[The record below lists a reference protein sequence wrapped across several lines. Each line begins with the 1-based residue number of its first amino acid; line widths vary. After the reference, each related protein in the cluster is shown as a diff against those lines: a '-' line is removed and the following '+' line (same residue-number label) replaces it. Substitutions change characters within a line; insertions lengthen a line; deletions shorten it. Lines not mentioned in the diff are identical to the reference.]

1 MKQQKMNFGTKK
13 SYSGG
18 KNIVDDEIMEK
29 FLSINEQ
36 NCNPTIGKYSSKKET
51 FYEDIK
57 KWQEERTNKNNI
69 IKPIQFTF
77 EITNRCNCNCK
88 DCGMSANSI
97 KVGKTKLNE
106 NEIYK
111 LVDDLY
117 EQGVTA
123 FAITGGEPF
132 LEFENMCK
140 MLKYSENKLDVS
152 KIISNGFWGKNVEY
166 YFKKLEESGLLKN
179 QFFVPS
185 LQISIGE
192 QTIPLEDIC
201 NIIYY
206 VNTHYTIEQLN
217 FGIIHTRLNNEG
229 ESQLSKLYN
238 SYIKKYGEFPNG
250 RIYLTD
256 SYYVNANSEA
266 KEEIETYKMSVY
278 NAINECDNR
287 FNVEV
292 GKFVSPKIFM
302 KCNGDCY
309 PCEVFNMHK
318 DLFLGNYFEIGLAK
332 VLENLNN
339 NKYVRFIR
347 KYGTVGFREV
357 IPTKIL
363 KQNFCET
370 SCYGCEFC
378 IKLCEKNNLIR

>member
-1 MKQQKMNFGTKK
+1 ME
-13 SYSGG
+13 
-18 KNIVDDEIMEK
+18 DEIMEK

-36 NCNPTIGKYSSKKET
+36 NCNTTMGKYSSKKET
-51 FYEDIK
+51 FYEDIG
-57 KWQEERTNKNNI
+57 KWQKERGKKEHI

-97 KVGKTKLNE
+97 KVGKTKLTE

-117 EQGVTA
+117 EQGVSA

-132 LEFENMCK
+132 LEFDNMCK
-140 MLKYSENKLDVS
+140 MIKNSENKIDVS

-166 YFKKLEESGLLKN
+166 YFEKMEEAGLLKN

-185 LQISIGE
+185 IQISIGE
-192 QTIPLEDIC
+192 QTIPLEYIC
-201 NIIYY
+201 NIINY
-206 VNTHYTIEQLN
+206 VANHYTIKELN
-217 FGIIHTRLNNEG
+217 LGIVHTRLKGEK
-229 ESQLSKLYN
+229 ESQLYKLYQI
-238 SYIKKYGEFPNG
+238 YLEKFGEFPSQ

-256 SYYVNANSEA
+256 SYYVNSNVQA
-266 KEEIETYKMSVY
+266 KDKIETYQMTVY
-278 NAINECDNR
+278 EAINECDNR
-287 FNVEV
+287 FHVEV

-332 VLENLNN
+332 VLENLNS

-347 KYGTVGFREV
+347 KYGTVR
-357 IPTKIL
+357 I
-363 KQNFCET
+363 
-370 SCYGCEFC
+370 
-378 IKLCEKNNLIR
+378 

>member
-1 MKQQKMNFGTKK
+1 MSFGIKK
-13 SYSGG
+13 TYKIRGESIMEY
-18 KNIVDDEIMEK
+18 EIMEK

-36 NCNPTIGKYSSKKET
+36 NCNTTMGKYSSKKET

-57 KWQEERTNKNNI
+57 KWQEEKANKNNI

-97 KVGKTKLNE
+97 KVGKTRLNKE
-106 NEIYK
+106 ELYK
-111 LVDDLY
+111 IVDDLY
-117 EQGVTA
+117 NQGVPA

-132 LEFENMCK
+132 LEFENMCE
-140 MLKYSENKLDVS
+140 MIKYSENKIDVS
-152 KIISNGFWGKNVEY
+152 KIISNGFWGNNVEY
-166 YFKKLEESGLLKN
+166 YFEKMEEAGLLKN

-201 NIIYY
+201 NIINY
-206 VNTHYTIEQLN
+206 VANHYTIEQLN
-217 FGIIHTRLNNEG
+217 FGIIHTRLNDDDG
-229 ESQLSKLYN
+229 SQLAKLYN
-238 SYIKKYGEFPNG
+238 IYLEKYGEFPEG

-256 SYYVNANSEA
+256 SYYVNANKEA

-278 NAINECDNR
+278 DAINECDNR
-287 FNVEV
+287 FEIEV

-318 DLFLGNYFEIGLAK
+318 DLLLGNYFEIGLKK

-339 NKYVRFIR
+339 NKYVKFIR

-363 KQNFCET
+363 KQHFCET

>member
-1 MKQQKMNFGTKK
+1 
-13 SYSGG
+13 
-18 KNIVDDEIMEK
+18 MEK

-51 FYEDIK
+51 FYEDID
-57 KWQEERTNKNNI
+57 KWQKEREKEEYI

-97 KVGKTKLNE
+97 KVGKTKLTE

-117 EQGVTA
+117 EQRIPA

-132 LEFENMCK
+132 LEFDNMCK
-140 MLKYSENKLDVS
+140 MIKYSENKIDVS

-166 YFKKLEESGLLKN
+166 YFEEMEEAGLLNN

-185 LQISIGE
+185 IQISIGE
-192 QTIPLEDIC
+192 QTIPLEYIC
-201 NIIYY
+201 NIINY
-206 VNTHYTIEQLN
+206 VANHYTIKELN
-217 FGIIHTRLNNEG
+217 LGIVHTRLKGEK

-238 SYIKKYGEFPNG
+238 IYKKKFGEFPSK

-256 SYYVNANSEA
+256 SYYVNSNIQA
-266 KEEIETYKMSVY
+266 KDKIETYKMPVY
-278 NAINECDNR
+278 DAIDECDNR
-287 FNVEV
+287 FDVEV

-318 DLFLGNYFEIGLAK
+318 DLFLGNYFEIGLDK
-332 VLENLNN
+332 VLEDLNN

-347 KYGTVGFREV
+347 KYGTVR
-357 IPTKIL
+357 I
-363 KQNFCET
+363 
-370 SCYGCEFC
+370 
-378 IKLCEKNNLIR
+378 

>member
-1 MKQQKMNFGTKK
+1 MEN
-13 SYSGG
+13 
-18 KNIVDDEIMEK
+18 EIMEK

-57 KWQEERTNKNNI
+57 QWQEEKNNKDHI

-97 KVGKTKLNE
+97 KVGKTKLNDE
-106 NEIYK
+106 ELYK

-117 EQGVTA
+117 EQGLPA

-140 MLKYSENKLDVS
+140 MIKCSENKLDVS
-152 KIISNGFWGKNVEY
+152 KIISNGFWGKNVDF
-166 YFKKLEESGLLKN
+166 YFKKMEESGLLN
-179 QFFVPS
+179 NRFFVPS
-185 LQISIGE
+185 IQISIGE
-192 QTIPLEDIC
+192 QTVPLEYVC
-201 NIIYY
+201 NIINY
-206 VNTHYTIEQLN
+206 VASHYAIEELN
-217 FGIIHTRLNNEG
+217 LGIIHTRLKG
-229 ESQLSKLYN
+229 TKESQLSKLYN
-238 SYIKKYGEFPNG
+238 TYIEKFGEFPDG

-256 SYYVNANSEA
+256 SYYVNSNMQA
-266 KEEIETYKMSVY
+266 KEKIETYKMTVFD
-278 NAINECDNR
+278 AINECDNR
-287 FNVEV
+287 FSIEV

-318 DLFLGNYFEIGLAK
+318 DMFLGNYFDIGLSK
-332 VLENLNN
+332 ILENLNN

-357 IPTKIL
+357 ITNKIL
-363 KQNFCET
+363 EQNFCET

-378 IKLCEKNNLIR
+378 IKFCEENNLIR

>member
-1 MKQQKMNFGTKK
+1 
-13 SYSGG
+13 
-18 KNIVDDEIMEK
+18 MEK

-36 NCNPTIGKYSSKKET
+36 NNSPTIGKYSSKKET
-51 FYEDIK
+51 FFEDIR
-57 KWQEERTNKNNI
+57 KWQEERAKKEYDI
-69 IKPIQFTF
+69 RPIQFTF

-97 KVGKTKLNE
+97 KFGKTKLAE

-117 EQGVTA
+117 EQGIPA

-132 LEFENMCK
+132 LEFDNMCK
-140 MLKYSENKLDVS
+140 MIKYSENKIDVS

-166 YFKKLEESGLLKN
+166 YFEKMEEAGLLNN

-185 LQISIGE
+185 MQISIGE
-192 QTIPLEDIC
+192 QTIPLEYVC
-201 NIIYY
+201 NIINY
-206 VNTHYTIEQLN
+206 VAIHYSLEKLKL
-217 FGIIHTRLNNEG
+217 GIVHTRLKGEK
-229 ESQLSKLYN
+229 ESQLSKVYDVYLEN
-238 SYIKKYGEFPNG
+238 

-256 SYYVNANSEA
+256 SYYVNSNLKA
-266 KEEIETYKMSVY
+266 KDKIETYKMTVFD
-278 NAINECDNR
+278 AINECDNR
-287 FNVEV
+287 FGIEV

-318 DLFLGNYFEIGLAK
+318 DLFLGNYFEIGLDK
-332 VLENLNN
+332 ILENFNN

-347 KYGTVGFREV
+347 KYGTSR
-357 IPTKIL
+357 IWRSNTK
-363 KQNFCET
+363 
-370 SCYGCEFC
+370 
-378 IKLCEKNNLIR
+378 

>member
-1 MKQQKMNFGTKK
+1 ME
-13 SYSGG
+13 
-18 KNIVDDEIMEK
+18 DEIIK
-29 FLSINEQ
+29 NFLSINEQ
-36 NCNPTIGKYSSKKET
+36 NGSPTIGKYSSKKET
-51 FYEDIK
+51 FYEDIR
-57 KWQEERTNKNNI
+57 KWQKERVNKEYV

-97 KVGKTKLNE
+97 KIGKTNLTEEELYN
-106 NEIYK
+106 
-111 LVDDLY
+111 LVDSLY
-117 EQGVTA
+117 GQGIPA

-140 MLKYSENKLDVS
+140 MIKYSENKIDVN
-152 KIISNGFWGKNVEY
+152 KIISNGFWGKNVKY
-166 YFKKLEESGLLKN
+166 YFDEMEEAGLFNN

-185 LQISIGE
+185 MQISIGE
-192 QTIPLEDIC
+192 QTVPLEYIC
-201 NIIYY
+201 NIINYVAKNY
-206 VNTHYTIEQLN
+206 SINELNLGIVNT
-217 FGIIHTRLNNEG
+217 RLKG
-229 ESQLSKLYN
+229 EEKSKLSELYN
-238 SYIKKYGEFPNG
+238 IYLDKFGEFPKN

-256 SYYVNANSEA
+256 SYYVNSNVQA
-266 KEEIETYKMSVY
+266 KEKIETYQMSVY
-278 NAINECDNR
+278 DAISECDNR
-287 FNVEV
+287 FETEV

-318 DLFLGNYFEIGLAK
+318 DMFLGNYFEIGLSK
-332 VLENLNN
+332 VLENLNK

-357 IPTKIL
+357 IPSKIL
-363 KQNFCET
+363 KQKICET

-378 IKLCEKNNLIR
+378 IKFCENNNLLR

>member
-1 MKQQKMNFGTKK
+1 
-13 SYSGG
+13 
-18 KNIVDDEIMEK
+18 MEK

-36 NCNPTIGKYSSKKET
+36 NCDTTMGKYSSKKET
-51 FYEDIK
+51 FYEDID
-57 KWQEERTNKNNI
+57 KWQKERGDKEHI

-97 KVGKTKLNE
+97 KVGKTKLTE

-117 EQGVTA
+117 EQGVSA

-132 LEFENMCK
+132 LEFDNMCK
-140 MLKYSENKLDVS
+140 MIKHSENKIDVS
-152 KIISNGFWGKNVEY
+152 KIISNGFWGKKVEY
-166 YFKKLEESGLLKN
+166 YFEKMEEAGLLKN

-185 LQISIGE
+185 IQISIGE
-192 QTIPLEDIC
+192 QTIPLEYIC
-201 NIIYY
+201 NIINY
-206 VNTHYTIEQLN
+206 VANYYTIKELN
-217 FGIIHTRLNNEG
+217 LGIVHTRLKGEK
-229 ESQLSKLYN
+229 ESQLSKLYQI
-238 SYIKKYGEFPNG
+238 YLEKFGEFPNQ

-256 SYYVNANSEA
+256 SYYVNSNVQA
-266 KEEIETYKMSVY
+266 KDKIETYQMTVY
-278 NAINECDNR
+278 EAINECDNR

-309 PCEVFNMHK
+309 PCEVFNIHK
-318 DLFLGNYFEIGLAK
+318 DLSLGNYFEIGLAK
-332 VLENLNN
+332 VLENLNS

-347 KYGTVGFREV
+347 KYGTVRF
-357 IPTKIL
+357 
-363 KQNFCET
+363 
-370 SCYGCEFC
+370 
-378 IKLCEKNNLIR
+378 

>member
-1 MKQQKMNFGTKK
+1 ME
-13 SYSGG
+13 
-18 KNIVDDEIMEK
+18 DEIMEK

-36 NCNPTIGKYSSKKET
+36 TCNTTIGKYSSKKET
-51 FYEDIK
+51 FYEDIR
-57 KWQEERTNKNNI
+57 KWQEEKANKNNI

-97 KVGKTKLNE
+97 KVGKTRLNKE
-106 NEIYK
+106 ELYK
-111 LVDDLY
+111 IVDDLY
-117 EQGVTA
+117 NQGVPA

-132 LEFENMCK
+132 LEFENMCE
-140 MLKYSENKLDVS
+140 MIKYSENKIDVS
-152 KIISNGFWGKNVEY
+152 KIISNGFWGNNVEY
-166 YFKKLEESGLLKN
+166 YFEKMEEAGLLKN

-201 NIIYY
+201 NIINY
-206 VNTHYTIEQLN
+206 VANHYTIEQLN
-217 FGIIHTRLNNEG
+217 FGIIHTRLNDDD
-229 ESQLSKLYN
+229 ESQLAKLYN
-238 SYIKKYGEFPNG
+238 IYIGKYGEFPEG

-256 SYYVNANSEA
+256 SYYVNANKEA
-266 KEEIETYKMSVY
+266 KEEIETYKMFVY
-278 NAINECDNR
+278 DAINECDNR
-287 FNVEV
+287 FEIEV

-318 DLFLGNYFEIGLAK
+318 DLLLGNYFEIGLKK

-339 NKYVRFIR
+339 NKYVKFIR

-363 KQNFCET
+363 KQHFCET

>member
-1 MKQQKMNFGTKK
+1 ME
-13 SYSGG
+13 
-18 KNIVDDEIMEK
+18 DEIMEK

-36 NCNPTIGKYSSKKET
+36 TCNTTIGKYSSKKAT

-57 KWQEERTNKNNI
+57 KWQGERANKDNI

-97 KVGKTKLNE
+97 KVGKTKLCE
-106 NEIYK
+106 EELYK

-117 EQGVTA
+117 EQGVPA

-132 LEFENMCK
+132 LEFENVCK

-152 KIISNGFWGKNVEY
+152 KIISNGFWGNNVQY
-166 YFKKLEESGLLKN
+166 YFEKMEEAGLLKN
-179 QFFVPS
+179 KFFVPS

-201 NIIYY
+201 NIINY
-206 VNTHYTIEQLN
+206 VANHYTIEQLN

-229 ESQLSKLYN
+229 ESQLSKLYKIYLN
-238 SYIKKYGEFPNG
+238 KYGEFPAG

-278 NAINECDNR
+278 DAINECDNK
-287 FNVEV
+287 FETEV
-292 GKFVSPKIFM
+292 GKFVSPKVFM

-357 IPTKIL
+357 IPTRIL
-363 KQNFCET
+363 RQNFCET

>member
-1 MKQQKMNFGTKK
+1 
-13 SYSGG
+13 
-18 KNIVDDEIMEK
+18 
-29 FLSINEQ
+29 
-36 NCNPTIGKYSSKKET
+36 
-51 FYEDIK
+51 
-57 KWQEERTNKNNI
+57 
-69 IKPIQFTF
+69 
-77 EITNRCNCNCK
+77 
-88 DCGMSANSI
+88 MS
-97 KVGKTKLNE
+97 
-106 NEIYK
+106 
-111 LVDDLY
+111 
-117 EQGVTA
+117 
-123 FAITGGEPF
+123 
-132 LEFENMCK
+132 
-140 MLKYSENKLDVS
+140 
-152 KIISNGFWGKNVEY
+152 
-166 YFKKLEESGLLKN
+166 
-179 QFFVPS
+179 
-185 LQISIGE
+185 
-192 QTIPLEDIC
+192 
-201 NIIYY
+201 
-206 VNTHYTIEQLN
+206 THYTIEQLN

-229 ESQLSKLYN
+229 KSQLLKLYN
-238 SYIKKYGEFPNG
+238 SYIKKYGEFPSE

-278 NAINECDNR
+278 DAINECDNR
-287 FNVEV
+287 FGIEV